1 MNISTQLINFLIWSL
16 QKKELTIFLV
26 IDFENFVGDDCISIV
41 SGSTNKKKKHPIP
54 CVSISFYFQYFVV
67 V

>member
-41 SGSTNKKKKHPIP
+41 SGSTNIQLTNIYCGPGCHGIR
-54 CVSISFYFQYFVV
+54 
-67 V
+67 